1 MKSTL
6 LALLL
11 TVSVT
16 SIFAAGELTL
26 EPSAA
31 LNQPEKT
38 IQANCELRL
47 VQPSEAGSVYLSTFA
62 NDEKSCLKLGDEKT
76 RAQYR
81 GISRSL
87 SPRNFGPK
95 TE

>member
-6 LALLL
+6 LALVLAVST
-11 TVSVT
+11 TV
-16 SIFAAGELTL
+16 FAAGELTIQ
-26 EPSAA
+26 PSAA
-31 LNQPEKT
+31 LNPPEKT
-38 IQANCELRL
+38 VQANCELRL

-62 NDEKSCLKLGDEKT
+62 NDEKSCLKLGDDKT

-81 GISRSL
+81 GISRSV

>member
-6 LALLL
+6 LALIVTLSA
-11 TVSVT
+11 TSVS
-16 SIFAAGELTL
+16 AAGEITL
-26 EPSAA
+26 QRSAA
-31 LNQPEKT
+31 LNPPEKT

-62 NDEKSCLKLGDEKT
+62 SDEKSCLKLGDEKT

-87 SPRNFGPK
+87 APRNFGPK
-95 TE
+95 AE

>member
-1 MKSTL
+1 MKFTL
-6 LALLL
+6 LALFLA
-11 TVSVT
+11 VSAT
-16 SIFAAGELTL
+16 SVFASGELTIQ
-26 EPSAA
+26 PSAA

-62 NDEKSCLKLGDEKT
+62 SDEKSCLKLGDDKT

-81 GISRSL
+81 GISRSI
-87 SPRNFGPK
+87 SPRKFGPK
-95 TE
+95 AE